1 MPHSGEVTLAI
12 IRSGPVTTH
21 TMDIWER
28 ETRLIKEFMGVAF
41 QTGYLVLLFGEG
53 HPRRYEGQ
61 HSGTHVS
68 YTLNFDVQ
76 DGSQRAEGYYIRL
89 FHETSHYYWRHGGRW
104 FNEGAATFMH
114 KNVRFNEF
122 SINRPDTTM
131 HCIHA
136 DGLAKLERLNP
147 VQTHDASRCNYSL
160 GRQLSLD

>member
-89 FHETSHYYWRHGGRW
+89 FHETSHYYWRHGSRW
-104 FNEGAATFMH
+104 FNEGAATFMEH
-114 KNVRFNEF
+114 VHAQKRQIQRVQHQPARHYDALHPRR
-122 SINRPDTTM
+122 RPGEIGTAEPG
-131 HCIHA
+131 A
-136 DGLAKLERLNP
+136 DA
-147 VQTHDASRCNYSL
+147 
-160 GRQLSLD
+160 